1 MGPRLVNR
9 GNGAAF
15 EKLAQLAAAS
25 MGPRLVNRGNSS
37 LAILFNFQIPSPAV
51 SSGCQHLLCR
61 RAVGTILE
69 LQILDKRHLIPCE
82 RFRLSVH
89 HLAARPHRVT
99 KTGYLGISPF
109 NT

>member
-9 GNGAAF
+9 GN
-15 EKLAQLAAAS
+15 ELAPELVRRGGGPS

-37 LAILFNFQIPSPAV
+37 LAILFNFQIPSAAV
-51 SSGCQHLLCR
+51 SSGCQHVLCR
-61 RAVGTILE
+61 RAVGTILD
-69 LQILDKRHLIPCE
+69 LQILDKPHLITCE
-82 RFRLSVH
+82 RFRPCVH

>member
-9 GNGAAF
+9 GNSPTHARN
-15 EKLAQLAAAS
+15 KLSYSAS
-25 MGPRLVNRGNSS
+25 MGPRLVNRGNST

-82 RFRLSVH
+82 RFPLSLH
-89 HLAARPHRVT
+89 LLAARPHRVT
-99 KTGYLGISPF
+99 ITGYFAISPF

>member
-1 MGPRLVNR
+1 MTPEEIIR
-9 GNGAAF
+9 
-15 EKLAQLAAAS
+15 AQVLGAS